1 MLTVREVGLLMTL
14 PRMSHSRYDDFA
26 RCGEL
31 YRLKRIE
38 KVPYTPSIYAVGGTG
53 FHDWTDLYDTTPPF
67 NVEYRHEDW
76 YANRLTELIREEED
90 KSGFAFKDWDNP
102 AHKRDAN
109 ETALVKFQNDVG
121 PDMIRKYIDWRAN
134 TAWSIADLNGV
145 AGIEVEIE
153 YTLQGVDEIV
163 KIDRIFQIPETG
175 QLVAIDTKTWSKRR
189 VTAQLPTYLVALR
202 QAGFNVGHAAYYES
216 RRGTTTE
223 LKDYRHWDENRLAAL
238 HVQAAHMISEQW
250 FLPAPGDA
258 CKMCDVKR
266 HCRWYL
272 D

>member
-1 MLTVREVGLLMTL
+1 
-14 PRMSHSRYDDFA
+14 MSHSRYDDYA
-26 RCGEL
+26 KCGEM

-38 KVPYTPSIYAVGGTG
+38 KVPYTPSIYAVAGTA
-53 FHDWTDLYDTTPPF
+53 FHEWTDLFDTTPPF
-67 NVEYRHEDW
+67 DLDEDVSHEDW
-76 YANRLTELIREEED
+76 YSNRLGELIAEEQE

-109 ETALVKFQNDVG
+109 EAVLTKFQSEVG
-121 PDMIRKYIDWRAN
+121 PDMIRKYISWRAQ
-134 TAWSIADLNGV
+134 TAWFIADMFEDDDGTMV
-145 AGIEVEIE
+145 PGIEFEIK
-153 YTLQGVDEIV
+153 YTLQGVEEIV

-223 LKDYRHWDENRLAAL
+223 LKDYRHWDENRLAAM
-238 HVQAAHMISEQW
+238 HVQSAHMISEGW
-250 FLPAPGDA
+250 FLPAPGEA
-258 CKMCDVKR
+258 CQMCDVKR
-266 HCRWYL
+266 HCRWFL